1 MAGENAPGRSYHHGD
16 LQRVLLEAAVTAIEE
31 SGPSALSLRDLA
43 RRAGVSHAAPTHH
56 FGDKAGLLT
65 VLATQGFHLFADN
78 LGHIREQTGSLL
90 EIGVGYVRFA
100 VEYRAH
106 FEVMF
111 RPELYH
117 RDDPLLVAA
126 KQRATD
132 ELQAGVATLG
142 EPPGDERDPRLAG
155 LAAWSLVHGFA
166 TLWLSGALP
175 PEVGDDP
182 AAVSRAVL
190 QGLFPV
196 P

>member
-1 MAGENAPGRSYHHGD
+1 M
-16 LQRVLLEAAVTAIEE
+16 
-31 SGPSALSLRDLA
+31 
-43 RRAGVSHAAPTHH
+43 SHAAPTHH

-142 EPPGDERDPRLAG
+142 EPPGDERDPGSPGWPPGRSCTGSPRSGSVARCHRR
-155 LAAWSLVHGFA
+155 SA
-166 TLWLSGALP
+166 TT
-175 PEVGDDP
+175 
-182 AAVSRAVL
+182 RRR
-190 QGLFPV
+190 
-196 P
+196 